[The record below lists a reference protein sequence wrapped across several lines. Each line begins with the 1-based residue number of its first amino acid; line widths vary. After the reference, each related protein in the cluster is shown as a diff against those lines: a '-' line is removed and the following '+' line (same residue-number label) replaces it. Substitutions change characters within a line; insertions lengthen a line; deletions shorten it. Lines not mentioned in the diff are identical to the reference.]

1 MEFKD
6 YQGMKYALTFSE
18 MQEIHADML
27 SEIANDEG
35 ALEIYRMVL
44 TKSIRYTR
52 TRAEWGLMTVEE
64 KMEGDPARTA
74 LHDSLIINFDKLSRY
89 LKLQG
94 KKAAWR
100 DRLGS
105 VEDDPAYRKRIGD
118 MADYLTFV
126 EALLHR

>member
-6 YQGMKYALTFSE
+6 YSSMRYAITFTE

-27 SEIANDEG
+27 SEIGNDGG
-35 ALEIYRMVL
+35 ALEIYKTVL
-44 TKSIRYTR
+44 TKSIRYTK

-74 LHDSLIINFDKLSRY
+74 LHDSLIINFDKLARY

-94 KKAAWR
+94 KPAVWR

-105 VEDDPAYRKRIGD
+105 IEEEPAYRKRIGD
-118 MADYLTFV
+118 MANYLAFV
-126 EALLHR
+126 EALLQR